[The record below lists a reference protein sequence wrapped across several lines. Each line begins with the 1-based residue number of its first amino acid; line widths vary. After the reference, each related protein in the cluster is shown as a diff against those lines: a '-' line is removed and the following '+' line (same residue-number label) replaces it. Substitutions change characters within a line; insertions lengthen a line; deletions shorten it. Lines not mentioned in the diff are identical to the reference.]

1 MITTAL
7 EAIASARHADP
18 FSVLGPHVEHGLLT
32 IRTCLP
38 AAEAVSV
45 LVDGEA
51 PLAMTRTH
59 PVGIYEATLPEPAAH
74 GGSFDYRLRVTY
86 PGGYNADVDD
96 PYRFG
101 RVITDYDLYLFG
113 EGNHTR
119 IHDKLGAHPMTIG
132 STEGVHFAVWAPN
145 ATRVSVVGDFNG
157 WDGRVHPMRRLGVS
171 GVWEIFVPTAAIGN
185 RYKFELRTAEG
196 AIIVKAD
203 PFGFEF
209 EVPPLSASIVSRPAY
224 DWGDARV
231 DGPPRGCRIVVRAP
245 DGRLRGPSGF
255 LGAEAERRK

>member
-45 LVDGEA
+45 LDDGEA

-59 PVGIYEATLPEPAAH
+59 PVGIYEATLPEPASH

-101 RVITDYDLYLFG
+101 RVIRLQRREVEDYITACKVVPG
-113 EGNHTR
+113 T
-119 IHDKLGAHPMTIG
+119 LGHL
-132 STEGVHFAVWAPN
+132 H
-145 ATRVSVVGDFNG
+145 R
-157 WDGRVHPMRRLGVS
+157 
-171 GVWEIFVPTAAIGN
+171 
-185 RYKFELRTAEG
+185 
-196 AIIVKAD
+196 
-203 PFGFEF
+203 
-209 EVPPLSASIVSRPAY
+209 VPPST
-224 DWGDARV
+224 
-231 DGPPRGCRIVVRAP
+231 AP
-245 DGRLRGPSGF
+245 DDVPASG
-255 LGAEAERRK
+255 ADDDEPPVPPAADE